1 MAHMAVTDAPLV
13 LRYADVGVATYAS
26 LRVVGAPG
34 RTVTWAIEDAALATV
49 RDMLGDALPD
59 PRPGENLREALQR
72 AFAAGAFATP
82 AAEQQLA
89 EVLGEHLIA
98 AAGWQLIADSAG
110 ERPSHDSGGV
120 VVFVAPTTR
129 LAQVPWSL
137 LAMPGDTGRRL
148 IELADILVA
157 APPNIA
163 NSPRTPASW
172 EERRENAALVILDP
186 RVPGQ
191 RPDSALGSVLGRPD
205 ADGPLSR
212 HFAELRARRDVLPE
226 VSSTVELFRC
236 GYADRTWL
244 AAQLTRSPA
253 RLLFVGHATVADGEA
268 GQADRA
274 AVYLADEKPLTA
286 ADLMAAQL
294 PIPPRAALLA
304 CSSGGDYRFDEAT
317 GLVAA
322 LILGGAVVVTATLWS
337 LPTAAGYR
345 QFSSAATVSVDPMAQ
360 AVMAVDTAHE
370 AQDAGRAVNAWQRDQ
385 MNRWRD
391 GDLSASPLYWAAL
404 VTFAVDGA
412 R

>member
-1 MAHMAVTDAPLV
+1 MAVTEGPLV

-26 LRVVGAPG
+26 LRVVGAPQ
-34 RTVTWAIEDAALATV
+34 RTVTWTIEEAALDTV
-49 RDMLGDALPD
+49 RNLLADALPD
-59 PRPGENLREALQR
+59 PQPSESVRGALER
-72 AFAAGAFATP
+72 AFTTGSFADP
-82 AAEQQLA
+82 GAEQRLA
-89 EVLGEHLIA
+89 ELLGEHLIPA
-98 AAGWQLIADSAG
+98 AAWRLIAESAT
-110 ERPSHDSGGV
+110 EPCAAL
-120 VVFVAPTTR
+120 FIAPTTR

-137 LAMPGDTGRRL
+137 LALPSHPDRRL

-163 NSPRTPASW
+163 NAPRRPAPW
-172 EERRENAALVILDP
+172 DERRANAALVILDP

-205 ADGPLSR
+205 AEGPLAA
-212 HFAELRARRDVLPE
+212 HFAELRARREVLPQ
-226 VSSTVELFRC
+226 VSATVDLFRS
-236 GYADRTWL
+236 GQADRDWL
-244 AAQLTRSPA
+244 AAQLSLLPS
-253 RLLFVGHATVADGEA
+253 RLLFVGHATVADGED

-274 AVYLADEKPLTA
+274 AVYLADRLPLTA
-286 ADLMAAQL
+286 ADLMTTRW

-322 LILGGAVVVTATLWS
+322 LILGGATLVTATLWS

-345 QFSSAATVSVDPMAQ
+345 QFVSDKAGSEDPMAE
-360 AVMAVDTAHE
+360 AVIAVDTAHE
-370 AQDAGRAVNAWQRDQ
+370 APDAGRAVNAWQRGQ
-385 MNRWRD
+385 MIRWRG
-391 GDLSASPLYWAAL
+391 GDRSASPLYWAAL

>member
-1 MAHMAVTDAPLV
+1 VANVAVTDAPLV
-13 LRYADVGVATYAS
+13 LRYADVGAATYAS
-26 LRVVGAPG
+26 LRVVGAPE
-34 RTVTWAIEDAALATV
+34 RTVTWAIEVAALATV
-49 RDMLGDALPD
+49 RDMLGAALPD
-59 PRPGENLREALQR
+59 PQPAESLPEALQR
-72 AFAAGAFATP
+72 AFTAGSFATP
-82 AAEQQLA
+82 EAEQQLA
-89 EVLGEHLIA
+89 TVLGEHLIP

-110 ERPSHDSGGV
+110 ETRP
-120 VVFVAPTTR
+120 VVFVAPTTK

-137 LAMPGDTGRRL
+137 LAMPGDTARRL

-163 NSPRTPASW
+163 NSPRKPASW
-172 EERRENAALVILDP
+172 DERGQNAALVILDP

-205 ADGPLSR
+205 PDGPLSR

-226 VSSTVELFRC
+226 VSSTVELFRSPH
-236 GYADRTWL
+236 ADRTWL

-274 AVYLADEKPLTA
+274 AVYLADENPLTA

-317 GLVAA
+317 GMVAA

-345 QFSSAATVSVDPMAQ
+345 RYSGATTDSVDPMAE

-370 AQDAGRAVNAWQRDQ
+370 AQDAGTAVNAWQRDQ
-385 MNRWRD
+385 MVRWRK